1 MIHLCAFWI
10 IMVVVGEVYLVQI
23 MYAIVGGPQ
32 EIFRRLDGST
42 ARKGWEPL
50 L

>member
-1 MIHLCAFWI
+1 MIVVVV
-10 IMVVVGEVYLVQI
+10 VVVGEIYLVQI
-23 MYAIVGGPQ
+23 MQAIVGGPQ
-32 EIFRRLDGST
+32 ETLRRLEGST